1 MKSRIISGLIGLA
14 LLITIV
20 INGGIIF
27 DLSVLLLSLVGVY
40 EFNKAIRKI
49 ENINPINWINY
60 ALVIGL
66 FLLNFTK
73 NNILGFILF
82 LYLITSLCLLVLK
95 SEYNVKDISITI
107 FGGLYVPFFFYH
119 MYLLNDN
126 VYIWLVFIGAFATDT
141 FAYFTGVTLGKKK
154 LCPEISPKKTVEGSI
169 GGVVGTLIVMII
181 FSIKIRINNIAGI
194 AILSIMLS
202 IMAQIGDLVAST
214 IKRSSGIKDYGNL
227 MPGHG
232 GVLDRFDSILFVT
245 PIVYYY
251 VTYML

>member
-20 INGGIIF
+20 MNGGIIF

-49 ENINPINWINY
+49 ENINPISWINY
-60 ALVIGL
+60 ALAIGL

-82 LYLITSLCLLVLK
+82 LYLIISLCLLVLK

-141 FAYFTGVTLGKKK
+141 FAYFTGMTLGKKK

-169 GGVVGTLIVMII
+169 GGIIGTLVVMII
-181 FSIKIRINNIAGI
+181 FSRKIGIDNIIGI
-194 AILSIMLS
+194 SILSIILS
-202 IMAQIGDLVAST
+202 IMAQMGDLTAST

-251 VTYML
+251 ITYML